1 MGVLFSR
8 PYCLPVGGFL
18 GKDVPKEKQSL
29 YTIVEGLQLDIMSVY
44 TKSLLPS
51 TRL

>member
-29 YTIVEGLQLDIMSVY
+29 YTIVEDYVCLYQ
-44 TKSLLPS
+44 KSTPKY
-51 TRL
+51 